1 MQRWEDA
8 WADLDDWK
16 EKWPHSNRRRL
27 AAAMLRLDCEDFHGS
42 MDLFKQAGG
51 VSGLLGQASVLTQ
64 QGDTEN
70 AMARLG
76 EALEKDPDRPGSKVA
91 LAMLLVQG
99 TEERG
104 QGTAEDRQCNETDW
118 RRANNLCR
126 DAMDWG
132 AESDAAALA
141 CRAQVA
147 LDRGHSRAAESL
159 LREARECFPYG
170 AYTSALASVLI
181 GMHRIDDAVNTLKI
195 DWARTGATVQRI
207 SSFTA
212 RCSPG
217 ATARPHSRH
226 SDPRSSGDCSRER
239 YHGRRACLRTRSA
252 RVFGRGGA
260 TTSQSACRPEYGR

>member
-1 MQRWEDA
+1 M
-8 WADLDDWK
+8 
-16 EKWPHSNRRRL
+16 
-27 AAAMLRLDCEDFHGS
+27 
-42 MDLFKQAGG
+42 
-51 VSGLLGQASVLTQ
+51 
-64 QGDTEN
+64 
-70 AMARLG
+70 
-76 EALEKDPDRPGSKVA
+76 EKDPDRPGSKVA

-181 GMHRIDDAVNTLKI
+181 GMRRIDDAVNTLNERLGKNGS
-195 DWARTGATVQRI
+195 DSSAHFQLYCALLARGDSGRTLGTPIR
-207 SSFTA
+207 A
-212 RCSPG
+212 R
-217 ATARPHSRH
+217 
-226 SDPRSSGDCSRER
+226 SGDCSRER